1 MLKHP
6 KIFVV
11 QELSIELM
19 NKDIDVADWMK
30 MLERELNNLD
40 ARGNIVRQFEDALL
54 SDLGQK
60 RILFNSVDLSGPELC
75 HFD

>member
-1 MLKHP
+1 
-6 KIFVV
+6 
-11 QELSIELM
+11 
-19 NKDIDVADWMK
+19 
-30 MLERELNNLD
+30 
-40 ARGNIVRQFEDALL
+40 L